1 MCVIIFINSIFL
13 DIGRTQFT
21 FIRFHSM
28 DACAHF
34 LTFILQADVY
44 WNYLIV
50 FTGLTQFD
58 CKWPKREVFP
68 LATRCRHI

>member
-1 MCVIIFINSIFL
+1 
-13 DIGRTQFT
+13 
-21 FIRFHSM
+21 M